1 MMLTVRI
8 HRKFIFRRMRQIHST
23 GILMRFE
30 LIDPVLVCSN
40 IGISVS
46 HGDTFDSV
54 TVFIEDDTYPCIFRI
69 YQRAVKM
76 VKRSHIHV
84 GPLHSQA

>member
-1 MMLTVRI
+1 MSL
-8 HRKFIFRRMRQIHST
+8 
-23 GILMRFE
+23 E
-30 LIDPVLVCSN
+30 LIDPVLICSH

-46 HGDTFDSV
+46 HGDTFDTV
-54 TVFIEDDTYPCIFRI
+54 TVFIEDDTYPRIFRI

-84 GPLHSQA
+84 CSLHVQA